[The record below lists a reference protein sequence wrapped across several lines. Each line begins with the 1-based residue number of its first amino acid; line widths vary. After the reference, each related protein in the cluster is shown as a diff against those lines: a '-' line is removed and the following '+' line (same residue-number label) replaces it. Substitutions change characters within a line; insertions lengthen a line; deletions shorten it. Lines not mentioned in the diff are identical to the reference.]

1 MTYKEAKK
9 ILHSRLVTDNY
20 AIKLKMSE
28 AIQPIDKALV
38 TMQEMADRNVTPED
52 IMNYMAFEDECVK
65 KGFDFKSLLEARE
78 KMTAKKPEPIDYKKY
93 KDVILHWESLKG
105 AYWCPNCGIAV
116 RSGGYCRNCGQKL
129 DWSKEKEHEQN

>member
-1 MTYKEAKK
+1 MMTYKEAKK

-65 KGFDFKSLLEARE
+65 KGFDFKSLLAARE
-78 KMTAKKPEPIDYKKY
+78 KETAKK
-93 KDVILHWESLKG
+93 VIREDEDEYALD
-105 AYWCPNCGIAV
+105 WCTCPTCNSAIGWYSDRHV
-116 RSGGYCRNCGQKL
+116 PYCDNCGQKL
-129 DWSKEKEHEQN
+129 DW